1 LNSVV
6 DKPVDESDGALRNS
20 ARWPCVEG
28 KPEVAAAT
36 VHQLAGYGWVQPI
49 FSRGGSAGGGRTARF
64 AQRRPIPERDASPA
78 AAATAA
84 AVIAATGGPG
94 AGGGAMQ
101 ARTTAYVVSRVEKAL
116 ASQHLVLRGRTTGG
130 GWGPSTSWS
139 YGPRHRFEEFTGSGC
154 GHALPDG
161 SCTHRGESEP
171 YLAQGTALVGV
182 KLTSVYVTYFNR
194 KWSVIS
200 EFIAPNACS
209 STGTLEMGGPPPA
222 TSNWPAFI
230 KATLACG
237 AATVTGHALIG
248 GVDTLK
254 ITGSPVTIKLPQD
267 QAKAYRET
275 WLRERWTLYVN
286 PKTYLPVRL
295 SSSSE
300 MFGGPAPSTH
310 SASVTDMQ
318 WLQPTAA
325 NIAQALVTIPAR
337 FRQASSPADQ

>member
-1 LNSVV
+1 MNGDIEELLREGV
-6 DKPVDESDGALRNS
+6 DRFTADVPVPADLV
-20 ARWPCVEG
+20 AR
-28 KPEVAAAT
+28 A
-36 VHQLAGYGWVQPI
+36 
-49 FSRGGSAGGGRTARF
+49 RTRVR
-64 AQRRPIPERDASPA
+64 QRRIATRAA
-78 AAATAA
+78 LACGTAAATAA

-94 AGGGAMQ
+94 VTGGAMK
-101 ARTTAYVVSRVEKAL
+101 ARTTAYVVSRVETAL

-171 YLAQGTALVGV
+171 YLAQGTALVDG
-182 KLTSVYVTYFNR
+182 KLTSVYLTYFNR

-200 EFIAPNACS
+200 ESIAPNACS

-237 AATVTGHALIG
+237 AATVTGHAVID

-325 NIAQALVTIPAR
+325 SIAKALVTIPAG

>member
-1 LNSVV
+1 MNV
-6 DKPVDESDGALRNS
+6 DVEDLLRSGMERFTEEVPVPRGLAHRA
-20 ARWPCVEG
+20 ARARRRRMAIR
-28 KPEVAAAT
+28 AAAG
-36 VHQLAGYGWVQPI
+36 AG
-49 FSRGGSAGGGRTARF
+49 TA
-64 AQRRPIPERDASPA
+64 AI
-78 AAATAA
+78 TAA

-101 ARTTAYVVSRVEKAL
+101 AHTTAYVVSRVEKAL

-139 YGPRHRFEEFTGSGC
+139 YGLRHRFEELTGNSC

-161 SCTHRGESEP
+161 SCTQRGGSEP
-171 YLAQGTALVGV
+171 YLAQGTALIGG
-182 KLTSVYVTYFNR
+182 KLTSVYLTYFNR

-200 EFIAPNACS
+200 ETIAPSACS
-209 STGTLEMGGPPPA
+209 TTGALEMGGPPPA

-237 AATVTGHALIG
+237 AATVTGHALID

-254 ITGSPVTIKLPQD
+254 ITGSPLTEKLPPD
-267 QAKAYRET
+267 QAKAYRAK

-286 PKTYLPVRL
+286 PTTYLPVRL
-295 SSSSE
+295 SSSGGT
-300 MFGGPAPSTH
+300 FGGPAPGTFST
-310 SASVTDMQ
+310 SVTDMQ

-325 NIAQALVTIPAR
+325 NIAMALVTIPAG
-337 FRQASSPADQ
+337 FHQVSSPADQ

>member
-1 LNSVV
+1 MNGDIEELLREGV
-6 DKPVDESDGALRNS
+6 DRFTADVQVPVDVVARARTRVRRRRIATRAAL
-20 ARWPCVEG
+20 ACG
-28 KPEVAAAT
+28 IAA
-36 VHQLAGYGWVQPI
+36 V
-49 FSRGGSAGGGRTARF
+49 
-64 AQRRPIPERDASPA
+64 
-78 AAATAA
+78 TAA
-84 AVIAATGGPG
+84 AVIAATGGAG
-94 AGGGAMQ
+94 VTGGGMQ

-116 ASQHLVLRGRTTGG
+116 ASQHLVLRGQTTGG
-130 GWGPSTSWS
+130 GWGPSISWA
-139 YGPRHRFEEFTGSGC
+139 YGPRHRFEELTGSSC

-171 YLAQGTALVGV
+171 YLAQGTALVGG
-182 KLTSVYVTYFNR
+182 KLTSVYLSYFNR

-222 TSNWPAFI
+222 TGNWPAFI

-286 PKTYLPVRL
+286 PTTYLPVRL

-300 MFGGPAPSTH
+300 MFGGPAPSTR

-325 NIAQALVTIPAR
+325 NIANALVTIPAG
-337 FRQASSPADQ
+337 FHQASSPADQ

>member
-1 LNSVV
+1 MNGDIEQLLREGV
-6 DKPVDESDGALRNS
+6 DRFTADVPVPADLVARARTRVRQRRIATRAAL
-20 ARWPCVEG
+20 ACG
-28 KPEVAAAT
+28 TAAAT
-36 VHQLAGYGWVQPI
+36 G
-49 FSRGGSAGGGRTARF
+49 
-64 AQRRPIPERDASPA
+64 
-78 AAATAA
+78 A
-84 AVIAATGGPG
+84 AVIAATGGAG

-101 ARTTAYVVSRVEKAL
+101 ARTTAYVVNRVEEAL

-130 GWGPSTSWS
+130 GWGPSTSWA
-139 YGPRHRFEEFTGSGC
+139 YGPRHRFEELTGSGC
-154 GHALPDG
+154 GHTLPDG
-161 SCTHRGESEP
+161 SCTHQGESEP
-171 YLAQGTALVGV
+171 YLAQGTALVGG
-182 KLTSVYVTYFNR
+182 KLTSVYLTYFNR

-200 EFIAPNACS
+200 EFTAPNACS

-237 AATVTGHALIG
+237 AATVTGHARID
-248 GVDTLK
+248 GVNTLK

-275 WLRERWTLYVN
+275 WLREQWTLYVN

-300 MFGGPAPSTH
+300 MFGGPAPSTR

-325 NIAQALVTIPAR
+325 NIAKALVTIPAG
-337 FRQASSPADQ
+337 FRQVSSPADQ

>member
-1 LNSVV
+1 MNGDIEELLREGV
-6 DKPVDESDGALRNS
+6 DRFTVDVPVPADLV
-20 ARWPCVEG
+20 AR
-28 KPEVAAAT
+28 A
-36 VHQLAGYGWVQPI
+36 
-49 FSRGGSAGGGRTARF
+49 RTRVR
-64 AQRRPIPERDASPA
+64 QRRIATRAA
-78 AAATAA
+78 LACGTAAATAA

-94 AGGGAMQ
+94 PGGGAMQ
-101 ARTTAYVVSRVEKAL
+101 ARTTAYVVSRVEEAL

-171 YLAQGTALVGV
+171 YLAQGTALVGG